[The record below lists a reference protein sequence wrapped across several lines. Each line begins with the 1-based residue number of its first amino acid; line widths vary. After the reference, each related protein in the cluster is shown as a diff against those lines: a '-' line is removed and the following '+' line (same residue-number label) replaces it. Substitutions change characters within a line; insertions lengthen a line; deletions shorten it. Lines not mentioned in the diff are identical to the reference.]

1 MDSHEVR
8 DSVEPTDRT
17 SHSDTT
23 PQTASTSSP
32 KRPHHSPSPDQRET
46 SLYGEESTEGISM
59 HSRETQLNG
68 ALHPA
73 QSTSSKKHVK
83 FDAESV
89 QNGRVRRKKDAGG
102 DDTPKPPAP
111 PQHGNGTGGEGDG
124 EAQRAVNRLTQRASS
139 EMADGKPER
148 ALASFRKAY
157 ERSGQ
162 LAEPVARAAC
172 AFNLGAAYVAADQ
185 ADKGLQYLLEAQ
197 AAGSQDRDQRG
208 DLLFNLG
215 VAYEALH
222 DPASAARCY
231 EDALAQYRA
240 DQMGGQA
247 DAQVKLGQCCMQQG
261 EEARAADWFLAAG
274 RSYRCAG
281 RADQAAEALCE
292 AGAALLRSPAT
303 AGTAA
308 VSVLEECR
316 SACVHVRDNDALLAR
331 LYNEL
336 GLSFS
341 QLQLFPAAVDCF
353 ERALPLSEGV
363 ADAARRAAVLQNMGA
378 VRNSQGQ
385 FQLALAF
392 HRQAASLHGELQNR
406 NAQGQCFCNL
416 AFACSQLG
424 DHEAAA
430 ENYLHALQAF
440 RDTGDVHGQWQ
451 ANEGLGAA
459 KFRLGDPEK
468 AVSCYKQALALLS
481 QDKVAAGDAQER
493 IVGKLTDAIQYRVS
507 ISKAMGQQ
515 MGYVLSPS
523 AVRQEMTQSHT
534 YLMPYGYHL
543 QRAQPISEGGG
554 RGVVHVDELRAVG
567 SVGRHPQGPEDD
579 PTNRTAPTRVFP
591 GTHRGAVGV
600 GGELHQGLRY
610 GPAGPVQRLLMHQP
624 PHSGL
629 QRQLPRAAP
638 ENGHHARPATTSH
651 LPSSSLND
659 TYLVPDPA
667 TLFHQAS
674 RPQAATGSSWGTEEP
689 PYSTI
694 RSQQMAGPTERPPGP
709 ERGLTEDPINRED
722 RDRRPSGSSGHSG
735 SSGRMSGGELHT
747 GRRRRSRMCLLM

>member
-1 MDSHEVR
+1 MTLPNLRPLRTTATARAEERTARRKERSTGSR
-8 DSVEPTDRT
+8 SGPAQRWQTANPSAPWPPSARRT
-17 SHSDTT
+17 SAQGSSPNRRRGLRAPSTWARRT
-23 PQTASTSSP
+23 WPQTRLTRACSTCWRRRQQGPRTKTSAGTYSSTWASRT
-32 KRPHHSPSPDQRET
+32 
-46 SLYGEESTEGISM
+46 
-59 HSRETQLNG
+59 
-68 ALHPA
+68 
-73 QSTSSKKHVK
+73 
-83 FDAESV
+83 
-89 QNGRVRRKKDAGG
+89 RRC
-102 DDTPKPPAP
+102 TTPPAP
-111 PQHGNGTGGEGDG
+111 
-124 EAQRAVNRLTQRASS
+124 
-139 EMADGKPER
+139 
-148 ALASFRKAY
+148 
-157 ERSGQ
+157 
-162 LAEPVARAAC
+162 
-172 AFNLGAAYVAADQ
+172 
-185 ADKGLQYLLEAQ
+185 
-197 AAGSQDRDQRG
+197 
-208 DLLFNLG
+208 
-215 VAYEALH
+215 
-222 DPASAARCY
+222 ARCY

-303 AGTAA
+303 AGTAV

-316 SACVHVRDNDALLAR
+316 SACTHVRDNDALLAR

-392 HRQAASLHGELQNR
+392 HRHAASLHGELQNR

-543 QRAQPISEGGG
+543 QRALPIS
-554 RGVVHVDELRAVG
+554 
-567 SVGRHPQGPEDD
+567 
-579 PTNRTAPTRVFP
+579 
-591 GTHRGAVGV
+591 RGAVGV
-600 GGELHQGLRY
+600 GGELHQGPRY
-610 GPAGPVQRLLMHQP
+610 GPAGPVQRPLMHQP

-651 LPSSSLND
+651 LPSSLND

-674 RPQAATGSSWGTEEP
+674 RPQAATGSSWGTEQH

>member
-543 QRAQPISEGGG
+543 QRAQPIS
-554 RGVVHVDELRAVG
+554 
-567 SVGRHPQGPEDD
+567 
-579 PTNRTAPTRVFP
+579 
-591 GTHRGAVGV
+591 RGAVGV